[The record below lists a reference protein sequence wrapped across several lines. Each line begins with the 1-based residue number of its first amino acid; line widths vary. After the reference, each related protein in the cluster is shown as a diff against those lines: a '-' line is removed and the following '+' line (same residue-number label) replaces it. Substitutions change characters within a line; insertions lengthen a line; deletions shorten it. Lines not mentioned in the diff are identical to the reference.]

1 MARIK
6 DLIID
11 LQNEYGYDMEFLPE
25 NFNMD
30 EYLSKRASEMEEE
43 LFCQKI
49 KKGKSCE
56 EL

>member
-25 NFNMD
+25 DFNMD

>member
-25 NFNMD
+25 DFNMD
-30 EYLSKRASEMEEE
+30 EYLAKRASEIEEE